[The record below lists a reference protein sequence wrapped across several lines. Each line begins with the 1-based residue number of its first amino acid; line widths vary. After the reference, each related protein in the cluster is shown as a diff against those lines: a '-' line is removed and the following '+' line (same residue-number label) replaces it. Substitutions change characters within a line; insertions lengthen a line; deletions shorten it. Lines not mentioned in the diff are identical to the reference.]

1 MSGQFGVDPA
11 TLTELAGKFDR
22 EATGLGGPIEGFA
35 AGASEIGQAFGL
47 LGVCDGAAEKYG
59 QLLSHTVKAL
69 GYLPDVLNSDGDRLR
84 VNAAN
89 YADADQT
96 AVGYL
101 SAAVR
106 RPGSPA

>member
-1 MSGQFGVDPA
+1 MSGQFGVDPD

-22 EATGLGGPIEGFA
+22 EATGLAGPIEGFS

-47 LGVCDGAAEKYG
+47 LGVCDGTAEKYG

-69 GYLPDVLNSDGDRLR
+69 GYLPDVLNGDGDRLR

-89 YADADQT
+89 YCSDHIRWPGRWSRQLD
-96 AVGYL
+96 
-101 SAAVR
+101 VR
-106 RPGSPA
+106 

>member
-11 TLTELAGKFDR
+11 TLTELAGKFHR
-22 EATGLGGPIEGFA
+22 EATELAGPIEGFA

-69 GYLPDVLNSDGDRLR
+69 GYLPDVLISDGHRLR
-84 VNAAN
+84 VNAVN
-89 YADADQT
+89 YSDSDQT

-101 SAAVR
+101 SAAAR
-106 RPGSPA
+106 RPEDPA